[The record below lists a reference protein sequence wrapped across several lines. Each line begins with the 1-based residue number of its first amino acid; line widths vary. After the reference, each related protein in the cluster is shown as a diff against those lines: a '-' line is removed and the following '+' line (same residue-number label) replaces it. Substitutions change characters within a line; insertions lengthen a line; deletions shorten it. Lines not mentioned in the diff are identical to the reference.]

1 MNSLLIVGSVAFDQI
16 ETPFGKTGKIIG
28 GAGTYI
34 SLASAVFKAK
44 KLLVSVVG
52 DDFPS
57 DYLKILK
64 QKNINIEGLKV
75 LKGEKTFFWAGKYLE
90 NMNHR
95 ETITTEL
102 NSLAKFD
109 PILPDS
115 YKNPDVV
122 MLGNLTPIIQ
132 RRVIEQLE
140 NRPKLIVLDTMNFW
154 MDTMLEDLHK
164 TLKLVDIITIND
176 DEARQLSGE
185 YHIVKA
191 AHKIIEMG
199 PKYIII
205 KKGEHG
211 ALLFSRD
218 EMFYSPALPLDDVI
232 DPTGAGDSFA
242 GGFCGYLAQTDDFSF
257 DNIKNAIVVA
267 SAVASFNVQKFGTDG
282 LLTLS
287 KNALRRRLL
296 KFRKLV
302 SYNLDENIF

>member
-1 MNSLLIVGSVAFDQI
+1 
-16 ETPFGKTGKIIG
+16 
-28 GAGTYI
+28 
-34 SLASAVFKAK
+34 
-44 KLLVSVVG
+44 
-52 DDFPS
+52 
-57 DYLKILK
+57 
-64 QKNINIEGLKV
+64 
-75 LKGEKTFFWAGKYLE
+75 
-90 NMNHR
+90 
-95 ETITTEL
+95 
-102 NSLAKFD
+102 
-109 PILPDS
+109 
-115 YKNPDVV
+115 
-122 MLGNLTPIIQ
+122 
-132 RRVIEQLE
+132 
-140 NRPKLIVLDTMNFW
+140 
-154 MDTMLEDLHK
+154 
-164 TLKLVDIITIND
+164 
-176 DEARQLSGE
+176 
-185 YHIVKA
+185 
-191 AHKIIEMG
+191 MG

-257 DNIKNAIVVA
+257 ENIKNAIVVA